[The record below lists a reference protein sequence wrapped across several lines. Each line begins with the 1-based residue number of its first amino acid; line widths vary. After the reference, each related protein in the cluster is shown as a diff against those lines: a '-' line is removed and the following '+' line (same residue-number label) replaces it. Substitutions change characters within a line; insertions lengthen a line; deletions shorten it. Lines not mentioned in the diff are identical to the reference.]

1 MKMHGRGIPPYLLNH
16 LHFTDGIFSLNWYI
30 FLHFGF
36 FYLQGST
43 VLLLVY
49 WYVSFFMIFFLNDFR
64 HTFFFLE
71 TIQLFGMKYLNLIE
85 IDLDS
90 IVEMYPY
97 VTQYGV

>member
-36 FYLQGST
+36 FYLQGNT
-43 VLLLVY
+43 VLLLVC
-49 WYVSFFMIFFLNDFR
+49 FFFHDVFFLMIFGTR
-64 HTFFFLE
+64 FFLE

>member
-1 MKMHGRGIPPYLLNH
+1 
-16 LHFTDGIFSLNWYI
+16 
-30 FLHFGF
+30 
-36 FYLQGST
+36 
-43 VLLLVY
+43 
-49 WYVSFFMIFFLNDFR
+49 MIFGTRF
-64 HTFFFLE
+64 FFFLE